1 MVSRREGFGDVLAE
15 GVKRAAE
22 KLGGPAGLRGLHRE
36 GATPRGH
43 DHRAMEEM
51 LDGPS
56 STATMET
63 GNPVHPTEI
72 GQPARINPFD
82 GEQVAKYVAGLRG
95 RRSFE
100 DSLGI
105 CIFTSRTRLENSCR
119 ALSAAT
125 GWTFTVDEALRFG
138 RRTAAINRA
147 TALRC
152 GHTGAMEYPSARM
165 GSTPVDGP
173 RRAGHPSAVGKDA
186 RHLVREVGFDRKTG
200 KPWPKTRRAGSRLA
214 LEGPLGQVVRAERPA
229 KPSERSSLTLSVSVC
244 YLLAL
249 LSTRIMGSLWR
260 K

>member
-1 MVSRREGFGDVLAE
+1 MVSRREGLGNLLAE

-22 KLGGPAGLRGLHRE
+22 KLGGPAKE
-36 GATPRGH
+36 CAIYIEKGATPRGH
-43 DHRAMEEM
+43 DHRARWEEM
-51 LDGPS
+51 LDTCTS

-72 GQPARINPFD
+72 GQPARVNPFD

-105 CIFTSRTRLENSCR
+105 CIFTSRTRLEYICR

-152 GHTGAMEYPSARM
+152 GHTGAMEYPSTRY

-173 RRAGHPSAVGKDA
+173 AKGQAIRAQWEKMLDTWYA
-186 RHLVREVGFDRKTG
+186 EVGFDRKTG
-200 KPWPKTRRAGSRLA
+200 RPWPKTLKGLGLDWLA
-214 LEGPLGQVVRAERPA
+214 
-229 KPSERSSLTLSVSVC
+229 KD
-244 YLLAL
+244 
-249 LSTRIMGSLWR
+249 LWG
-260 K
+260 KKA